1 MKYFKSIIFL
11 SIILASTTVMANK
24 VIFESAKN
32 HLNLDSKYIE
42 IEYDLNLVKDFCP
55 KQSVGC
61 YISTDMGRI
70 YVDNELSK
78 TYHDVVIFGLYSD
91 YLQHSNIGLIDS
103 SLTCDLKVNYLIEEK
118 QSDLVDLYS
127 NHCNDI
133 NRNKFLAFN

>member
-1 MKYFKSIIFL
+1 MKYFKNIIFL

-61 YISTDMGRI
+61 YISADMGRI
-70 YVDNELSK
+70 FVENDLSK

-103 SLTCDLKVNYLIEEK
+103 SLTCDLQVNYLIE
-118 QSDLVDLYS
+118 
-127 NHCNDI
+127 
-133 NRNKFLAFN
+133 

>member
-42 IEYDLNLVKDFCP
+42 IEYDFNLVKDFCP

-61 YISTDMGRI
+61 YISADMGRI
-70 YVDNELSK
+70 FVENDLTK

-103 SLTCDLKVNYLIEEK
+103 SLTCDLQVNYLIEEK
-118 QSDLVDLYS
+118 QNDLADLFS

-133 NRNKFLAFN
+133 KRNKFLAFN

>member
-1 MKYFKSIIFL
+1 MKYFKNIIFL
-11 SIILASTTVMANK
+11 SIILASTSVMADK
-24 VIFESAKN
+24 AIFESAKK

-61 YISTDMGRI
+61 YISADMGRI
-70 YVDNELSK
+70 FVENDLSK

-103 SLTCDLKVNYLIEEK
+103 SLTCNLKVNYLIEEK
-118 QSDLVDLYS
+118 QNDLADLYS

-133 NRNKFLAFN
+133 KRNKLLAFN